1 MFSFSRFSRF
11 FLNYQ
16 KNYRIK
22 NFKFDNM
29 TSHEEQPAKKIRL
42 NSGEPV
48 VVLSDDTKDSLGSEK
63 IASSIE
69 VNQMIRE
76 REVGIIEYANPS
88 IPGFLG
94 VIKQR

>member
-1 MFSFSRFSRF
+1 MFSFTRFSRF

-16 KNYRIK
+16 KRYRIRK
-22 NFKFDNM
+22 IEIDNM
-29 TSHEEQPAKKIRL
+29 TSHEEHPVKKIRL
-42 NSGEPV
+42 HSGEPV
-48 VVLSDDTKDSLGSEK
+48 VVLPSDTKNSSDSEK
-63 IASSIE
+63 IASNIE

-76 REVGIIEYANPS
+76 RDVGIIEYANPS

>member
-1 MFSFSRFSRF
+1 
-11 FLNYQ
+11 
-16 KNYRIK
+16 
-22 NFKFDNM
+22 M

-48 VVLSDDTKDSLGSEK
+48 VVLLNDTKNRSEDSEK
-63 IASSIE
+63 IASNIE

-76 REVGIIEYANPS
+76 RDVGIIEYANPS
-88 IPGFLG
+88 IPGFWG